1 MDNNE
6 IKVKRLEI
14 EANTI
19 SSLRNT
25 YINILS
31 ILVGGVCGLLFL
43 QNSIIKN
50 ILITVGIATIWLFI
64 ILIIRCIQEIQATL
78 KKIIEMEQ

>member
-1 MDNNE
+1 MLKSVIILYMDNNE

-31 ILVGGVCGLLFL
+31 ILIGGVCCLSLLPFSTMQLAFIFL
-43 QNSIIKN
+43 GTFLSLFFIV
-50 ILITVGIATIWLFI
+50 LIVKL
-64 ILIIRCIQEIQATL
+64 
-78 KKIIEMEQ
+78 